1 MGRFLY
7 QKKVHAGSHM
17 KTDAT
22 TLQTSITKEA
32 INHLPLHRFNG
43 PIRFVSNTKEAKEAV
58 ALLKKERF
66 LGLDTETKPTFRKGE
81 SFPPALLQ
89 LAGEQTVYLFQLRG
103 LNGLKSIAPLLS
115 DPKIIKAGVAIHDD
129 IRKLV
134 ELDTFKPAG
143 IVEISDITQ
152 KLGIINTGLRSLAAI
167 FLKRRISKGAQ
178 ITNWNRKQLSETQIK
193 YAATDAWISREL
205 YICLS
210 KLGHTKRKTAPTLKP
225 KIRVEA
231 TADTIPV
238 SNN

>member
-1 MGRFLY
+1 VERFHY
-7 QKKVHAGSHM
+7 RKEVQAAGHM
-17 KTDAT
+17 KTNVT
-22 TLQTSITKEA
+22 SLQTSITKEA

-43 PIRFVSNTKEAKEAV
+43 PIRFISNTKEAKEAV
-58 ALLKKERF
+58 ALLKKERI

-81 SFPPALLQ
+81 FFPPALLQ

-103 LNGLKSIAPLLS
+103 LNGLESIVPLLS

-134 ELDTFKPAG
+134 ELDAFKPAG
-143 IVEISDITQ
+143 IVEISDITK

-167 FLKRRISKGAQ
+167 FLKCRISKGAQ

-205 YICLS
+205 YICIS
-210 KLGHTKRKTAPTLKP
+210 KVGNTKRKPAPTVKP

-231 TADTIPV
+231 PADTM
-238 SNN
+238 SLSKS

>member
-1 MGRFLY
+1 MGRFPY
-7 QKKVHAGSHM
+7 RKIVHAASHM

-43 PIRFVSNTKEAKEAV
+43 PIRFVSNTKKAKEAV
-58 ALLKKERF
+58 ALLKKERI

-89 LAGEQTVYLFQLRG
+89 LAGEHTVYLFQLRG

-143 IVEISDITQ
+143 IVEISDISQ

-167 FLKRRISKGAQ
+167 FLKSRISKGAQ

-210 KLGHTKRKTAPTLKP
+210 KLGHTKRKTAPMVKA
-225 KIRVEA
+225 KIKVEA
-231 TADTIPV
+231 TADTMPV

>member
-1 MGRFLY
+1 M
-7 QKKVHAGSHM
+7 
-17 KTDAT
+17 
-22 TLQTSITKEA
+22 
-32 INHLPLHRFNG
+32 
-43 PIRFVSNTKEAKEAV
+43 
-58 ALLKKERF
+58 
-66 LGLDTETKPTFRKGE
+66 
-81 SFPPALLQ
+81 
-89 LAGEQTVYLFQLRG
+89 
-103 LNGLKSIAPLLS
+103 LS